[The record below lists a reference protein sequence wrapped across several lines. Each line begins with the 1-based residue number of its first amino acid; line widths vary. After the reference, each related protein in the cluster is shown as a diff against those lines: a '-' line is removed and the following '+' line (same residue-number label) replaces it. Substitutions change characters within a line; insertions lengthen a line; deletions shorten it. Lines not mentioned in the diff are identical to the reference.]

1 MEKNLK
7 SLLVRLTKE
16 SCCTNKKIKPKL
28 TKIKLNLNRKKKKLK
43 PKQVVVKTKKQ
54 KYPLLKMKL
63 LFANKNGLESNRMN
77 CLQNM
82 HSVGVSK
89 L

>member
-28 TKIKLNLNRKKKKLK
+28 TKIKLNLNRKKKKK
-43 PKQVVVKTKKQ
+43 IETKTSSSKNKEAKVSFVENEITLCKQ
-54 KYPLLKMKL
+54 KWT
-63 LFANKNGLESNRMN
+63 
-77 CLQNM
+77 
-82 HSVGVSK
+82 
-89 L
+89 